1 MILQQHRDLTTSDEP
16 VSYTHLDVYKRQVL
30 GSHETGGGQDRYS
43 RKRGTGKGDVAD
55 DVGARGVRPRHDG
68 MGLGTRR
75 LEPTRNG
82 VGQPG
87 GEIKGRMG

>member
-1 MILQQHRDLTTSDEP
+1 M
-16 VSYTHLDVYKRQVL
+16 
-30 GSHETGGGQDRYS
+30 
-43 RKRGTGKGDVAD
+43 KRGVGKVGTAANGGRARATWPTTWGRVAFAP
-55 DVGARGVRPRHDG
+55 VMMV
-68 MGLGTRR
+68 GLGTRR